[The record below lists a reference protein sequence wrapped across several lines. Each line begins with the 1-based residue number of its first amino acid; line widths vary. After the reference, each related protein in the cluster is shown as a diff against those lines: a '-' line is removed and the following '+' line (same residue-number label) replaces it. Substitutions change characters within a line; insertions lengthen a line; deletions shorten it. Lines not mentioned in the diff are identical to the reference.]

1 MEILTIGKLAKRGK
15 INIETI
21 RYYERIGLIPKPP
34 RTSSGYRIFTA
45 DTVNRVLFIKR
56 AKELGFSL
64 KEIKDLLALR
74 IAPEST
80 TADVRIRAK
89 AKIGDIE
96 EKIVTLRS
104 MKKALQRL
112 TLACKGQGSV
122 SDCPILESLSDEEE
136 ANKEKQKRE
145 VIL

>member
-34 RTSSGYRIFTA
+34 RTRSGYRIFTA

-80 TADVRIRAK
+80 SADVRIRAN
-89 AKIGDIE
+89 AKIDDIE

-112 TLACKGQGSV
+112 TLACKGQGAV